1 MKVYYKGQ
9 GISTESLFDTLN
21 YLMALINKKSS
32 GGFFTKIALN
42 DSSTFEDFD
51 ETQQNLNYSINTI
64 LQPFG
69 IVTVD
74 LKGGKT
80 ITSKGKIK
88 YKKSRYTIN
97 KDNFL
102 IWYFFCEAANRLN
115 QKQVSVNKSR
125 YHLDFELEPIIKS
138 MIDAM
143 MMLPVGELYFYT
155 SNKNG
160 KAKELEELYINSL
173 IVHYYNSMYSNICRT
188 IGNRYNYIYL
198 NPTSRFFVSS
208 IEKDY
213 IQTLD
218 YLSNYSYTDTIYN
231 STNKYLSY
239 LSNYIQSI
247 YNVLYITTKKDCT
260 SVSVLDKKWFTN
272 ELITKKE
279 EPFSIQELYKKEKK
293 YKYSSNKEITN
304 QFYSLDLMTLNPI
317 KVYTNELSQN
327 GLKNLKMDFAIF
339 VCRNSIYFM
348 KLNKYVSKLIKGG
361 RNTSLRLNVEANF
374 HKKKSYYEI
383 KISCRQN
390 NQLCLLKKKTR
401 KQVIENMGFG
411 EKDNFD
417 LHGAIFSVA
426 RLINKNEWSCEWDI
440 KKDLSE
446 KRYVDEDGVI
456 VSLTR
461 DDLKPIL
468 YRCFFTKDF
477 EITYKQYK
485 RKQCTKEIKRFKD
498 DEAKE
503 AKVLSREVF
512 KQVYDACQEWTGG
525 TLELT
530 SNIFMIESIIEL
542 SLLLQHDIIE
552 GLENVYDGFYFSPY
566 LHIETIKYELDVIA
580 MSVKEQF
587 DEWKNMGAFTYDFWK
602 KESCSLWSY

>member
-1 MKVYYKGQ
+1 MRIYYKGQ
-9 GISTESLFDTLN
+9 GINTESLFDTLN
-21 YLMALINKKSS
+21 YLMTLVNKKSS

-42 DSSTFEDFD
+42 DSGLIEEFQESH
-51 ETQQNLNYSINTI
+51 QGINHQINTV
-64 LQPFG
+64 LQPLG

-74 LKGGKT
+74 LKGGKA
-80 ITSKGKIK
+80 ITPKGKIK
-88 YKKSRYTIN
+88 YKKSRYAIN

-138 MIDAM
+138 MIDSM
-143 MMLPVGELYFYT
+143 MMLPVGELFFFT
-155 SNKNG
+155 SKKYG

-188 IGNRYNYIYL
+188 IGDRYNYIYL
-198 NPTSRFFVSS
+198 NSTSRFFIPS
-208 IEKDY
+208 IEKEY

-218 YLSNYSYTDTIYN
+218 YLSNYSYTDTICN
-231 STNKYLSY
+231 STNMYLSY
-239 LSNYIQSI
+239 LSNYIQFI
-247 YNVLYITTKKDCT
+247 YNVLYITAKKDCT
-260 SVSVLDKKWFTN
+260 SVSVIDKKWFTN
-272 ELITKKE
+272 DLITKKE

-304 QFYSLDLMTLNPI
+304 QFYSLDLMTLKPI
-317 KVYTNELSQN
+317 KVYTDELSQN
-327 GLKNLKMDFAIF
+327 ELKNLKMDFAIF
-339 VCRNSIYFM
+339 VCRNSIYFK
-348 KLNKYVSKLIKGG
+348 KLNEYISKLIKGG

-374 HKKKSYYEI
+374 HKKNSYYEV
-383 KISCRQN
+383 KVSCRQN
-390 NQLCLLKKKTR
+390 NQLCLLKKETR
-401 KQVIENMGFG
+401 KQVIKNMGFG

-426 RLINKNEWSCEWDI
+426 RLINKNEWSCDWDI

-456 VSLTR
+456 IELSKE
-461 DDLKPIL
+461 DLRPVL
-468 YRCFFTKDF
+468 YRSFFTKDF
-477 EITYKQYK
+477 EDTYKKYEK
-485 RKQCTKEIKRFKD
+485 KQNTKEIKRFKD
-498 DEAKE
+498 DNAKE
-503 AKVLSREVF
+503 TKTLSKEVF
-512 KQVYDACQEWTGG
+512 RQVYDDCQEWTGG

-566 LHIETIKYELDVIA
+566 LHIETIKDELDVIA
-580 MSVKEQF
+580 MSVKTQF